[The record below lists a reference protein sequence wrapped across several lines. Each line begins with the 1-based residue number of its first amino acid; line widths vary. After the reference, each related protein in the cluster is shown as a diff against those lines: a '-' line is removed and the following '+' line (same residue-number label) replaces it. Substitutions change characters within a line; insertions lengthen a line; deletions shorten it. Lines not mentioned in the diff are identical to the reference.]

1 MARGSLVAVTMLSA
15 VGMCLAVVGSIGAA
29 LAAWQLG
36 GMALSGAWPTAA
48 QVWHEQGLTGRLF
61 IDIIGWLP
69 QLLSA
74 AIVFHLFVAAVGAG
88 LLWRRPWAWRGALA
102 LAIFWIVSAA
112 AAWLVVRAALDDLAT
127 GYPAHAA
134 VARTSEVL
142 ASEVTLLSMALG
154 AGLMLLLVHPAV
166 RGQFSADS

>member
-1 MARGSLVAVTMLSA
+1 MARGSVVAVTMLSA
-15 VGMCLAVVGSIGAA
+15 VGMCLAVVGSVGAA

-36 GMALSGAWPTAA
+36 GLALSGTWPTAA
-48 QVWHEQGLTGRLF
+48 QIWHQEGLTGQLF
-61 IDIIGWLP
+61 VDFIAWLP

-74 AIVFHLFVAAVGAG
+74 AILFHLFVAAVGAG
-88 LLWRRPWAWRGALA
+88 LVWRRLWAWRGALA

-112 AAWLVVRAALDDLAT
+112 AAWFVVRAALDDLAV

-134 VARTSEVL
+134 FARTSEVL
-142 ASEVTLLSMALG
+142 ASEVTVLSIALG
-154 AGLMLLLVHPAV
+154 AGLLLLLVHPAV